1 MTSFKTS
8 KANFL
13 LVTRYHR
20 IGSSVHPSIRF
31 TGFGFYLPSILLLKV
46 FLRELNIEMRR
57 IAQREGCYVKRQH
70 SPIHQIVPETMERGI
85 EPGSVTEGRPD
96 WWTGARTGE
105 LIVGLTVQRMD
116 GPPKLTDT
124 LAQASVQT
132 LTLARGKALMI
143 HFIQQIGQN
152 NNNLEPIIL

>member
-1 MTSFKTS
+1 
-8 KANFL
+8 
-13 LVTRYHR
+13 
-20 IGSSVHPSIRF
+20 
-31 TGFGFYLPSILLLKV
+31 
-46 FLRELNIEMRR
+46 
-57 IAQREGCYVKRQH
+57 
-70 SPIHQIVPETMERGI
+70 MERGI

-132 LTLARGKALMI
+132 LTLAVISTRKSTEDSFYSTNRAK
-143 HFIQQIGQN
+143 QQ
-152 NNNLEPIIL
+152 